1 MVQSCP
7 PECFRLLLYH
17 LSLYTSKPIHKNN
30 RDCLF
35 GQWTSSPPL
44 ELRRCWK
51 NLVSET
57 KSFTYRDTQWFNSN
71 IWSYISGKR
80 FTVCNLF
87 KSLNFDELVF
97 SYSQEKSDFRAH
109 FDFTAINIKV
119 RISVVP
125 LQCPCLHIRGGF
137 FLLLPSGFL
146 AENICWILGP
156 QSPTPLGYQHSCYMY
171 FFVLGSLAMRG
182 TLTLI
187 KFPAA
192 RTRVNVMI
200 GKWRR
205 WNSHLGQIGKGETTV
220 GWRPKEA
227 GVTLHCIALLFR
239 TSGKVK
245 SSWQGLQN
253 LVSKT
258 IFKDGCLNPIKEVLW
273 LLFRCI
279 ALHRHLSKRKDTIC
293 CWRLFLSE
301 TCIGFTMHN
310 VTAPALHVKCLSC
323 TISRSALGASLCI
336 DVFLLQKSTSAK
348 QYLTASL
355 WVSTKNYV
363 RIW

>member
-1 MVQSCP
+1 
-7 PECFRLLLYH
+7 
-17 LSLYTSKPIHKNN
+17 
-30 RDCLF
+30 
-35 GQWTSSPPL
+35 
-44 ELRRCWK
+44 
-51 NLVSET
+51 
-57 KSFTYRDTQWFNSN
+57 
-71 IWSYISGKR
+71 
-80 FTVCNLF
+80 
-87 KSLNFDELVF
+87 
-97 SYSQEKSDFRAH
+97 
-109 FDFTAINIKV
+109 
-119 RISVVP
+119 
-125 LQCPCLHIRGGF
+125 
-137 FLLLPSGFL
+137 
-146 AENICWILGP
+146 
-156 QSPTPLGYQHSCYMY
+156 
-171 FFVLGSLAMRG
+171 MRG

-227 GVTLHCIALLFR
+227 GVTLHCIALHCYF
-239 TSGKVK
+239 VPQEK
-245 SSWQGLQN
+245 SSQANKGCKIWSQ
-253 LVSKT
+253 KRF
-258 IFKDGCLNPIKEVLW
+258 FKDGCLNPIKEVLW

-301 TCIGFTMHN
+301 TCIGFTMLN

-323 TISRSALGASLCI
+323 TLSRSALGASLCI
-336 DVFLLQKSTSAK
+336 DVFLLQKSISAK

-363 RIW
+363 RFW

>member
-1 MVQSCP
+1 MVHSCP

-71 IWSYISGKR
+71 IWSYISGRR

-97 SYSQEKSDFRAH
+97 LLFSGEIGF
-109 FDFTAINIKV
+109 
-119 RISVVP
+119 
-125 LQCPCLHIRGGF
+125 QCPCLHIRDGF

-171 FFVLGSLAMRG
+171 KFVLGSLAMTG
-182 TLTLI
+182 TLTLT

-192 RTRVNVMI
+192 EDE
-200 GKWRR
+200 GKCHDRKVAEMKLSFRPNWQE
-205 WNSHLGQIGKGETTV
+205 G
-220 GWRPKEA
+220 RPKLA
-227 GVTLHCIALLFR
+227 GGQRKLVWHCIALHCIA
-239 TSGKVK
+239 
-245 SSWQGLQN
+245 
-253 LVSKT
+253 
-258 IFKDGCLNPIKEVLW
+258 
-273 LLFRCI
+273 
-279 ALHRHLSKRKDTIC
+279 
-293 CWRLFLSE
+293 
-301 TCIGFTMHN
+301 
-310 VTAPALHVKCLSC
+310 
-323 TISRSALGASLCI
+323 IS
-336 DVFLLQKSTSAK
+336 
-348 QYLTASL
+348 
-355 WVSTKNYV
+355 
-363 RIW
+363 